1 MEAYFY
7 EDTGTPSERPA
18 DWLIGKWS
26 TPFGPAGLT
35 IESFSIEVTPDTLY
49 GPGCAPY
56 RGSDERFC
64 GSAGKVAG
72 FAIKGEADEVDLFA
86 AMTIRLGVALFLDLG
101 EGLLGGAIDFEL
113 KDEDAFRRLG
123 NEVCAAM
130 GLPILSAVTRKKPL
144 EGGGASAPRERRTGN
159 GKRNARQARDGR
171 DRCSSH
177 QAFNPP

>member
-35 IESFSIEVTPDTLY
+35 IESFSIEVTPEALY
-49 GPGCAPY
+49 GPRCAPY
-56 RGSDERFC
+56 KVSDERFC
-64 GSAGKVAG
+64 GGAGEVAG

-101 EGLLGGAIDFEL
+101 EGLLGCAVDFEL

-130 GLPILSAVTRKKPL
+130 GLPILGSDAEKAARGWGRKRPQRT
-144 EGGGASAPRERRTGN
+144 ENRERRTE
-159 GKRNARQARDGR
+159 RAASARWARPLFKP
-171 DRCSSH
+171 SSL
-177 QAFNPP
+177 